1 MKNNGFINAM
11 FNEFLQILD
20 ARAQISVFE
29 IDENGVESL
38 LFSCVPVYE
47 LLDMEKKIFRHYE
60 VCGIVAGLTT
70 NILIRKVA
78 YIEGAI

>member
-1 MKNNGFINAM
+1 MENNGFINAM

-20 ARAQISVFE
+20 ARTQVTIYEV
-29 IDENGVESL
+29 DENGVESL
-38 LFSCVPVYE
+38 RFSCVPVYE
-47 LLDMEKKIFRHYE
+47 LLTMEKKTFRHYE

-78 YIEGAI
+78 